1 MKPPRKLHIKSYGC
15 QMNVYDAQR
24 MVDTLAGEGFVETA
38 SAEDADLV
46 ILNTCHI
53 REKASE
59 KVYSELG
66 RLRVAKDEAA
76 RNGRE
81 MRIAV
86 AGCVAQ
92 AEGEEIIR
100 RAPAVDVVVGPQSY
114 HHLPQLL
121 ARAKSHGRALETE
134 FPVEDKFGFLPAPK
148 PDAIRARGIS
158 AFVTVQEGCDKF
170 CTFCVVPYTRG
181 SEVSRPVAR
190 IVDDVKRLADNGVR
204 EITLIGQNVNAYH
217 GEGPDG
223 RTWPLGRLLHRLAEI
238 DCIVR
243 LRYSTSHPRDVD
255 DSLIAAHRDLPALM
269 PFVHLPVQSGSDRIL
284 AAMNRKHTAD
294 DYRRVIDRFRAAR
307 QDIAFS
313 SDFIVGF
320 PGETEGE
327 FAATLALVM
336 QIGYAGAYSF
346 KYSPRPGTPA
356 ADMRETVSA
365 AEMDE
370 RLVRLQELIDSQQSA
385 FNKAM
390 IGNTVDVLFERAA
403 RNPGQIVGRTAW
415 LQPAH
420 VFASPDIIGQ
430 VLPVTIESL
439 ERYSLLGELARA
451 SRRRCHL
458 LFRRRPIVSIDP
470 FFSKDHGSLN
480 PCQKAHRIHLRLLPA
495 ANLTATCKFRP
506 RPRSSSTSTTTAR
519 RLRSSAPTARI
530 SRWSNGGSASSSTRA
545 ATTSPS
551 QAPATAATPRGACWR
566 RSMRRPWRAMISRRA
581 KSKAPSAP

>member
-1 MKPPRKLHIKSYGC
+1 MTSPRKLHIKSYGC

-24 MVDTLAGEGFVETA
+24 MVDTLAPEGFVETA

-66 RLRVAKDEAA
+66 RLRAMKEEAA
-76 RNGRE
+76 LSGRE
-81 MRIAV
+81 VNIAV

-100 RAPAVDVVVGPQSY
+100 RAPVVDIVVGPQSY

-121 ARAKSHGRALETE
+121 ARARRDGRALETE

-148 PDAIRARGIS
+148 PEAIRARGIS

-181 SEVSRPVAR
+181 AEVSRPVAR
-190 IVDDVKRLADNGVR
+190 IIDDVQRLVDNGVR

-223 RTWPLGRLLHRLAEI
+223 RSWPLGRLLDRLAEI
-238 DCIVR
+238 PGVLR
-243 LRYSTSHPRDVD
+243 LRYATSHPLDVE
-255 DSLIAAHRDLPALM
+255 DSLIESHRDNPALM

-284 AAMNRKHTAD
+284 AAMNRRHTAGE
-294 DYRRVIDRFRAAR
+294 YLGVIERFRRAR

-320 PGETEGE
+320 PGETGE
-327 FAATLALVM
+327 DFAATLALVT
-336 QIGYAGAYSF
+336 QIGYAAAYSF

-356 ADMRETVSA
+356 ADMRETVSQP
-365 AEMDE
+365 EMDE
-370 RLVRLQELIDSQQSA
+370 RLERLQQLIDSQQSA
-385 FNKAM
+385 FNLAA
-390 IGNTVDVLFERAA
+390 IGTTVDVLFERPA
-403 RNPGQIVGRTAW
+403 RKEGQIVGRTAY

-420 VFASPDIIGQ
+420 VMASPDIIGK
-430 VLPVTIESL
+430 VFPVRVESL
-439 ERYSLLGELARA
+439 ERYSLLGHLAA
-451 SRRRCHL
+451 QPPLAAHPHESRM
-458 LFRRRPIVSIDP
+458 I
-470 FFSKDHGSLN
+470 
-480 PCQKAHRIHLRLLPA
+480 
-495 ANLTATCKFRP
+495 T
-506 RPRSSSTSTTTAR
+506 
-519 RLRSSAPTARI
+519 
-530 SRWSNGGSASSSTRA
+530 
-545 ATTSPS
+545 
-551 QAPATAATPRGACWR
+551 GA
-566 RSMRRPWRAMISRRA
+566 
-581 KSKAPSAP
+581 